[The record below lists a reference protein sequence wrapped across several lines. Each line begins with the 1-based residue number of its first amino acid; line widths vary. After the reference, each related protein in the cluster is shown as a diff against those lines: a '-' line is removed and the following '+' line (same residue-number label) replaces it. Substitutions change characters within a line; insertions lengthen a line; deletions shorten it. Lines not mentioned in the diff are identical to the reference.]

1 MSTDAA
7 RISMGEIVE
16 IETITVQADYC
27 FGEQPLRLGDLKKVN
42 FIFAP
47 NGAGKST
54 ISSML
59 ARQPSDAAQR
69 ATWDVARTDLP
80 IRVFNE
86 AYRSRVL
93 TERVNG
99 IFTMGDTSQAI
110 NDQIDTLKDEIRD
123 RTSNRD
129 EWRKEIGPG
138 SDENAATGL
147 LGEIENYRVAARD
160 SIFSAHK
167 DIDESVIPIVF
178 EGYRNSRDKFFD
190 EARKR
195 FGEIQSLNSDV
206 DWEPIKTRARSLNSG
221 KKTRVRLPD
230 ITTVSLIS
238 AADVAEVASKSSH
251 GQGGKFAELIRHLEN
266 EDWVSKG
273 RDYVDEA
280 QGKCPFCQNQAPA
293 NLEHDLAQYFEGG
306 FDAALQRSIKIER
319 AVNANAAKLEE
330 EISALEIALSGDTE
344 VGEEDFSPAI
354 SRVREAAKLLIS
366 ELRERSAHPTQP
378 IAVSD
383 VDAVVAELAKLV
395 DDENEKIEQHIQIV
409 ENAGVERG
417 KLVNDGWVAFLSGTA
432 VSIEMKKFNGF
443 ESRKQKVIT
452 ELRTKIAESEQEDNL
467 AKPKI
472 DDLQKSISNTRDVA
486 VKINELL
493 KAMSFHRFTLSS
505 AGESSGGYRIVRE
518 DGTPAFD
525 SLSEGEKSFICFAY
539 FWESLFGSEVA
550 SGVPEDVVAVIDDPI
565 SSLDSDALFMIAAY
579 IRDAAKLATKGT
591 TNLRQ
596 LIVLTHNTQFH
607 HEAAYTADRYSQDR
621 RYFRLV
627 KDLSGFTTVRDDEYK
642 SKIRGSYALLW
653 HSVVEAARTEDE
665 SDLIRVGVFN
675 IVRRILEGY
684 FKTIGNVKD
693 FDRPSNVSPTE
704 ERMVSQFHVWANS
717 GSHTIADDIDQT
729 VDVGRTKDFLR
740 LFKQYFD
747 VQGHGAHFDM
757 MVAASEGTDL
767 LESDQLFARS

>member
-1 MSTDAA
+1 
-7 RISMGEIVE
+7 MGEIVE
-16 IETITVQADYC
+16 IESITVQADYC

-59 ARQPSDAAQR
+59 ARQPSEAAER
-69 ATWDVARTDLP
+69 ETWGVARTDLP

-93 TERVNG
+93 TERVDG
-99 IFTMGDTSQAI
+99 IFTMGDISKVI
-110 NDQIDTLKDEIRD
+110 NDQIDDLKGEIRD
-123 RTSNRD
+123 RANNRD
-129 EWRKEIGPG
+129 EWRKLIGPG
-138 SDENAATGL
+138 SDENAANGL
-147 LGEIENYRVAARD
+147 LGEIESYRVAARD
-160 SIFSAHK
+160 SIFSAHS
-167 DIDESVIPIVF
+167 DIDASVIPIVF
-178 EGYRNSRDKFFD
+178 EGYRRSRDKFFD

-195 FGEIQSLNSDV
+195 FDEIQSLNSDV
-206 DWEPIKTRARSLNSG
+206 NWEPIKTRARSLSRD
-221 KKTRVRLPD
+221 KKTRLRLPD
-230 ITTVSLIS
+230 VTTVSLIS
-238 AADVAEVASKSSH
+238 ADDVAEVASKSSH
-251 GQGGKFAELIRHLEN
+251 GRGGKFAELIQHLKS

-273 RDYVDEA
+273 RDYVNDA

-306 FDAALQRSIKIER
+306 FDAALQSSIKIES
-319 AVNANAAKLEE
+319 AVNAKAAKLEG
-330 EISALEIALSGDTE
+330 EISALKVALSGDAE
-344 VGEEDFSPAI
+344 IGEEDFSSSI

-366 ELRERSAHPTQP
+366 QLRERSSHPTQP

-383 VDAVVAELAKLV
+383 IDAVVAELAKLV
-395 DDENEKIEQHIQIV
+395 DAENEKIKQHNQIIK
-409 ENAGVERG
+409 NAVVERG
-417 KLVNDGWVAFLSGTA
+417 KLVNDGWVAFLSCTA
-432 VSIEMKKFNGF
+432 VSIEMKKFNGI
-443 ESRKQKVIT
+443 EPKKQKAIT
-452 ELRTKIAESEQEDNL
+452 ELRSKITESEQKDKL
-467 AKPKI
+467 ANQKI
-472 DDLQKSISNTRDVA
+472 NTLQNSISNTIDVA
-486 VKINELL
+486 DKINKLL
-493 KAMSFHRFTLSS
+493 KAMGFHRFSLSS

-518 DGTPAFD
+518 DGTQAFD
-525 SLSEGEKSFICFAY
+525 SLSEGEKSFISFAY

-579 IRDAAKLATKGT
+579 IRDAAKLATTGT

-607 HEAAYTADRYSQDR
+607 HEAAFTADRNSQER

-627 KDLSGFTTVRDDEYK
+627 KDLSGFTTVREDGNG

-653 HSVVEAARTEDE
+653 HSVVEAARNDDE
-665 SDLIRVGVFN
+665 SALVRVGVFN

-684 FKTIGNVKD
+684 FKTIGNVRE
-693 FDRPSNVSPTE
+693 FDRPGNVSPTE
-704 ERMVSQFHVWANS
+704 ERMVSQFHVWSNS

-729 VDVGRTKDFLR
+729 IDVGRTKDFLR

-747 VQGHGAHFDM
+747 IQGHGAHFDM

-767 LESDQLFARS
+767 LESDQLFARL

>member
-1 MSTDAA
+1 
-7 RISMGEIVE
+7 MGEIVE
-16 IETITVQADYC
+16 IESIAVQADYC
-27 FGEQPLRLGDLKKVN
+27 FGEQPLRLDGLKKVN

-54 ISSML
+54 ISGML
-59 ARQPSDAAQR
+59 SRQPSDAAQR
-69 ATWDVARTDLP
+69 ATWDVAPTNLP

-99 IFTMGDTSQAI
+99 IFTMGDTSKTI
-110 NDQIDTLKDEIRD
+110 NDQIDTLKGEIRD
-123 RTSNRD
+123 RISERD
-129 EWRKEIGPG
+129 KWRKEIGPG
-138 SDENAATGL
+138 PDENTPNGL
-147 LGEIENYRVAARD
+147 LGEIESYRVAARKA
-160 SIFSAHK
+160 IFSAHK

-178 EGYRNSRDKFFD
+178 EGHRNSQDKFFD

-195 FGEIQSLNSDV
+195 FGEIQPSNLDV
-206 DWEPIKTRARSLNSG
+206 DWEQIKTRARSLSSG
-221 KKTRVRLPD
+221 KKIRVKLPG
-230 ITTVSLIS
+230 ITTVNLIS
-238 AADVAEVASKSSH
+238 PDDVAEVASKSSH
-251 GQGGKFAELIRHLEN
+251 GQNGKFAELIQYLKN

-280 QGKCPFCQNQAPA
+280 RGKCPFCQNQAPT

-306 FDAALQRSIKIER
+306 FDAALQRSIKIEN
-319 AVNANAAKLEE
+319 AVKVLAVKLEG
-330 EISALEIALSGDTE
+330 EISALEVALSRDVE
-344 VGEEDFSPAI
+344 VAEEDFSPAI
-354 SRVREAAKLLIS
+354 SRVGEAAKLLLS

-383 VDAVVAELAKLV
+383 VDTVVSELAKLV
-395 DDENEKIEQHIQIV
+395 DAENEKIEQHNQIV
-409 ENAGVERG
+409 ENAGVERA

-432 VSIEMKKFNGF
+432 VNIEMKKFNGF
-443 ESRKQKVIT
+443 DSRKQKVIT
-452 ELRTKIAESEQEDNL
+452 GLRTKISESEQADNL
-467 AKPKI
+467 ANQKI
-472 DDLQKSISNTRDVA
+472 DDLQKSISNTSDVA
-486 VKINELL
+486 HKINKLL
-493 KAMSFHRFTLSS
+493 TAMGFHRFRLSS

-518 DGTPAFD
+518 DDTPAFD

-607 HEAAYTADRYSQDR
+607 HEAAYTSDRNSQER

-627 KDLSGFTTVRDDEYK
+627 KDLTGFTTVRDDKNE

-665 SDLIRVGVFN
+665 SDLVRVGVFN

-693 FDRPSNVSPTE
+693 FDRLKDVSPTE
-704 ERMVSQFHVWANS
+704 ERLVSQFHIWANS
-717 GSHTIADDIDQT
+717 GSHTIADDLDQT
-729 VDVGRTKDFLR
+729 IDVGRTKDFLK
-740 LFKQYFD
+740 LFKQFFD
-747 VQGHGAHFDM
+747 IQRHGAHFDM
-757 MVAASEGTDL
+757 MVAASGGESL
-767 LESDQLFARS
+767 LKPDQLFARL